1 MREFIFINDKFDSIK
16 VVDFLKSKRMSL
28 EIIKKIKYG
37 GIYLNGLLLNN
48 VNNYIKQFDQI
59 KIVLPLDEVNP
70 YITAKKGKLKVIYED
85 EYILAVVKEKGVLT
99 HSSKNNQTISL
110 EQLILGYFLPNNFTF
125 RAINRLDRDT
135 SGIVLIAKD
144 MFTAS
149 LLGEQMKNGEIRK
162 TYSALVVGEPTESH
176 FFIEKPIRRL
186 SQDSMKRICAIDGK
200 YAKSEC
206 KLIKSQNGLSLI
218 DVTLHTGRTHQ
229 IRVHLSS
236 VGLPLYADSLYGEK
250 VDGKGYFLHA
260 KKIEFIHPF
269 NNKKIELISEM
280 EFDE

>member
-70 YITAKKGKLKVIYED
+70 YITAKKGKLNVIYED

-110 EQLILGYFLPNNFTF
+110 EQLVLGYFLPNNFTF
-125 RAINRLDRDT
+125 RAVNRLDRDT

-149 LLGEQMKNGEIRK
+149 LLGEQIKNGEIRK

-236 VGLPLYADSLYGEK
+236 AGLPLYADSLYGQK
-250 VDGKGYFLHA
+250 VDGKSYFLHA

-269 NNKKIELISEM
+269 SNKKIELISEM